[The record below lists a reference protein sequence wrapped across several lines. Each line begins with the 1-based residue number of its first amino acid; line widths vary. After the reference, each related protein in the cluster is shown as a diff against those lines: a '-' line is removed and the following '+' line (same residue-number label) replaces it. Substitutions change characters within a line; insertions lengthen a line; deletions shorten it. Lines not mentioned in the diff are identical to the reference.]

1 MKSVESCHIGADGR
15 HIQMKTATQDV
26 EMPLVGSCHEEL
38 RVHDL
43 NDYKTKYVRQSM
55 NATAEDV
62 SEGSGA
68 TWLYVRDCHVSKQDR
83 EKISREKL
91 ALQSQVGLFMQQS
104 SVIMDISFFYSFTN
118 RWVHAAGTIHP

>member
-43 NDYKTKYVRQSM
+43 NDYKTEYVRQSM

-68 TWLYVRDCHVSKQDR
+68 T
-83 EKISREKL
+83 
-91 ALQSQVGLFMQQS
+91 
-104 SVIMDISFFYSFTN
+104 
-118 RWVHAAGTIHP
+118 

>member
-1 MKSVESCHIGADGR
+1 
-15 HIQMKTATQDV
+15 MKTATQDV

-43 NDYKTKYVRQSM
+43 NDYKTEYVRQSM

-68 TWLYVRDCHVSKQDR
+68 T
-83 EKISREKL
+83 
-91 ALQSQVGLFMQQS
+91 
-104 SVIMDISFFYSFTN
+104 
-118 RWVHAAGTIHP
+118 